1 MSDRYP
7 YERERGR
14 GMGSGDAGRGPVER
28 AGDEMRSW
36 LGDDEAAWR
45 RRMDERAR
53 YEAGTRERWG
63 TPSWASERSYS
74 PDREYGDRTY
84 GWPRGERDH
93 HGARDL
99 DRDDAWR
106 HHPGSSAYAGN
117 GHHVEPNYGAAP
129 DAGYPPHEGRPR
141 FGSREWSSTEGW
153 RVPGPH
159 AGRGPRG
166 YQRSDERIRDEIN
179 ERLTAHGLI
188 DATEVDCQVVNGE
201 VTLTGFVDSRA
212 AKRAAEDVAEDIY
225 GVRDVHNQIRVR
237 SHHDDG
243 GVGRTSV
250 LGLTETQVQ
259 TANSPAAGPEAGRGR
274 TRS

>member
-1 MSDRYP
+1 MSERYP
-7 YERERGR
+7 YERDRGR
-14 GMGSGDAGRGPVER
+14 GIGPADGDRGPGERGGGDA
-28 AGDEMRSW
+28 RSW
-36 LGDDEAAWR
+36 MSDDEARR
-45 RRMDERAR
+45 RRMDDRAR
-53 YEAGTRERWG
+53 DDAASRDRWG
-63 TPSWASERSYS
+63 TPAWASERSYS

-84 GWPRGERDH
+84 GWPRGERDRA
-93 HGARDL
+93 GARDL
-99 DRDDAWR
+99 DHHDAWR
-106 HHPGSSAYAGN
+106 HHPGSSAYAGK
-117 GHHVEPNYGAAP
+117 GHHVEAGYDSSG
-129 DAGYPPHEGRPR
+129 DAGYPLEGPPR
-141 FGSREWSSTEGW
+141 FGSREWSSTDGW

-166 YQRSDERIRDEIN
+166 YQRSDERIHEEIN

-188 DATEVDCQVVNGE
+188 DATEVECQVLNGE

-237 SHHDDG
+237 SHHDEG

-250 LGLTETQVQ
+250 LGLTEAQARTQ
-259 TANSPAAGPEAGRGR
+259 SPPSAPPDSGPGR